1 MGIIACGLAYNYI
14 MENFP
19 ESCPSPVLK
28 ISQYPLPTA
37 LVQRMAS
44 ECRSLLI
51 VERRTTSG
59 GEMIRGLLVLD
70 SGQRT
75 FERRAAP
82 HGQTP
87 PDSVLAPS
95 VCPAARARRPASSP
109 CPGPRPFA
117 RAAATAT
124 YIRH

>member
-1 MGIIACGLAYNYI
+1 M
-14 MENFP
+14 
-19 ESCPSPVLK
+19 LK

-51 VERRTTSG
+51 VEEG
-59 GEMIRGLLVLD
+59 QPLVEEMIRGLLGTPIPVKGRL
-70 SGQRT
+70 SGELPRT
-75 FERRAAP
+75 GEL
-82 HGQTP
+82 TP
-87 PDSVLAPS
+87 DNVRGALGL
-95 VCPAARARRPASSP
+95 PAARARRPASSP